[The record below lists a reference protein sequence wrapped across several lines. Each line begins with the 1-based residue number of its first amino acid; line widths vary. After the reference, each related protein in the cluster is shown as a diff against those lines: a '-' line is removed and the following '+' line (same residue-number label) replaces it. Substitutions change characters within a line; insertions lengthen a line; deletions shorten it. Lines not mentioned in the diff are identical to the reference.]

1 MRRREFTIGF
11 GCALASPVPARAQ
24 RANKIHR
31 IGYLGSAPATTSE
44 TRVEALLA
52 GLRDLGYIEN
62 KKSHHR
68 VQMGG

>member
-1 MRRREFTIGF
+1 LSG
-11 GCALASPVPARAQ
+11 Q
-24 RANKIHR
+24 R
-31 IGYLGSAPATTSE
+31 PATTSE

-52 GLRDLGYIEN
+52 GLRDLGYVEN